1 MFCKS
6 CGKQIDDDSVFCSH
20 CGTKQSAN
28 VNEVSA
34 TTEKVVA
41 NPQTVNVNL
50 SFGSIKPK
58 KAQTEKIE
66 NEKYDLTYER
76 EIETVFA
83 GIGSLVLSIGLANF
97 ISENPQWLWLML
109 FFRIFASAWI
119 VKIAERQNRDTVSW
133 SIFTF
138 LLPSIAL
145 IVIGFSKK
153 LKTKPNEVVVSN
165 SEE

>member
-28 VNEVSA
+28 VNEVNA

-58 KAQTEKIE
+58 KVQTEKIE

-109 FFRIFASAWI
+109 FFRIFATVWAI
-119 VKIAERQNRDTVSW
+119 KIAKRQNRDTISW
-133 SIFTF
+133 GIFTF

-145 IVIGFSKK
+145 IIIGFSRK
-153 LKTKPNEVVVSN
+153 LKNKFIKI
-165 SEE
+165 